1 MLKRIILLLTYK
13 CTLECDHC
21 YLYCGPKAKG
31 TMTLVQIREVLE
43 EAVKVGT
50 IEMIS
55 FQGGEA
61 FLFYPL
67 MLEGMKITHEMGFN
81 IWTVTNGYWATTV
94 EDAMIWLKPLCE
106 LGVRLGVS
114 DDSFH
119 FGDQPDSPAK
129 TAITAAKQL
138 NMSVLSSTIEEP
150 RVDIET
156 GQAQTGMTL
165 EAEDNRLRYIAVLR
179 GRAVEK
185 LSKGLPRRSW
195 QEFTECPYTS
205 HAGLESPMTI
215 YIDAY
220 GTVQPFC
227 QGLSLGNIWEVP
239 LSRLIK
245 DYDAASHPICGPLVR
260 GGPVLL
266 AEEYGVEHED
276 TYVSACHMCY
286 LVRRALIDRFPQ
298 YLTPRQVYGF

>member
-1 MLKRIILLLTYK
+1 MMLTRIIFLLTYK

-31 TMTLVQIREVLE
+31 TMTLAQIREALE

-50 IEMIS
+50 IELIG

-67 MLEGMKITHEMGFN
+67 MLEGMKIAHEMGFGV
-81 IWTVTNGYWATTV
+81 WTATNGYWATSV
-94 EDAMIWLKPLCE
+94 EDAALWLKPLCE

-129 TAITAAKQL
+129 TALTAAKQL
-138 NMSVLSSTIEEP
+138 NMSVQSTTIVEP
-150 RVDIET
+150 RVNTET
-156 GQAQTGMTL
+156 GQAQTGTL
-165 EAEDNRLRYIAVLR
+165 LETGFAAVLR

-185 LSKGLPRRSW
+185 LSKGLPQKSW
-195 QEFTECPYTS
+195 QEFTECPCTS
-205 HAGLESPMTI
+205 YVGLESPMTI
-215 YIDAY
+215 CIDSY

-227 QGLSLGNIWEVP
+227 QGLSLSNIWEVP

-245 DYDAASHPICGPLVR
+245 DYDASSHPICGPLVK
-260 GGPVLL
+260 GGPALL
-266 AEEYGVEHED
+266 AEEYDVQHEN

-286 LVRRALIDRFPQ
+286 LVRRSLIDRFPQ
-298 YLTPRQVYGF
+298 YLTPKQVYGLE

>member
-1 MLKRIILLLTYK
+1 MLTRIILLLTYK
-13 CTLECDHC
+13 CTQECDHC
-21 YLYCGPKAKG
+21 YLYCGPNAKG
-31 TMTLVQIREVLE
+31 TLTLDQIREVLE

-55 FQGGEA
+55 FQGGEP

-67 MLEGMKITHEMGFN
+67 MLEGMKIAHEMGFNN

-94 EDAMIWLKPLCE
+94 EDAALWLKPLCE
-106 LGVRLGVS
+106 LGVSLGVS

-119 FGDQPDSPAK
+119 FGDRPDSPAK
-129 TAITAAKQL
+129 MAIAAAKQL
-138 NMSVLSSTIEEP
+138 NMSVGSSAIVEP

-156 GQAQTGMTL
+156 GQAQTGMSL
-165 EAEDNRLRYIAVLR
+165 GSDRYIAVLR

-185 LSKGLPRRSW
+185 LAEGLPRRSW
-195 QEFTECPYTS
+195 REFTECPCTS
-205 HAGLESPMTI
+205 YVGLENPMTI
-215 YIDAY
+215 YIDSY

-245 DYDAASHPICGPLVR
+245 DYDASSHPICGPLVR
-260 GGPVLL
+260 GGPALL
-266 AEEYGVEHED
+266 AEV
-276 TYVSACHMCY
+276 Y
-286 LVRRALIDRFPQ
+286 LAGGESG
-298 YLTPRQVYGF
+298 PRGSPD